1 MNIINLSIS
10 CRFAILRTA
19 SFFMELGILFFLLLF
34 GAGRGHN
41 KSGLLVWFVPSVHNT
56 IYISLDTF

>member
-19 SFFMELGILFFLLLF
+19 SFFMELGILFFF
-34 GAGRGHN
+34 IIVWGREGA
-41 KSGLLVWFVPSVHNT
+41 
-56 IYISLDTF
+56 